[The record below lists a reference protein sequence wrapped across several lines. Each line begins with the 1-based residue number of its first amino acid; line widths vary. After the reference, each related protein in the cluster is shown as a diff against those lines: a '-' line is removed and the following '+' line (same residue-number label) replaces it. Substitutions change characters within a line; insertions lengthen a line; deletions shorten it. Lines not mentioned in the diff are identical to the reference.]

1 MATIHT
7 MQIWLKSQDEPIE
20 YEDEYAYIPIDELN
34 DPRNTFVRINGNAYR
49 KDDILRIVESSVR
62 NELTEEEI
70 AREEI
75 ETRLARLPK

>member
-7 MQIWLKSQDEPIE
+7 IQIWLKSQVEPIE
-20 YEDEYAYIPIDELN
+20 YEDDWEYIPIDELN
-34 DPRNTFVRINGNAYR
+34 DPRTMFIKIDGNAYR

-62 NELTEEEI
+62 DEPTE
-70 AREEI
+70 EEI